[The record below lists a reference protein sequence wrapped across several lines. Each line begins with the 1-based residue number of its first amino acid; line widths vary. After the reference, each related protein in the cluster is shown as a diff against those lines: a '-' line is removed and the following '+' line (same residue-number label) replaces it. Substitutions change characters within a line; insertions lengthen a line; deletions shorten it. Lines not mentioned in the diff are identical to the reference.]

1 MSTPLRE
8 AKPTVSSSCCG
19 TCGCRAAVA
28 VDAALSPRIES
39 FLEDRQR
46 LLSLCDT
53 FGSPLNLIF
62 PQQVLEN
69 IDVFKRVMSERL
81 IQGEVLCTSKPN
93 RSRAALSSLGHSGV
107 PVDVSSL
114 GALREALTAGLP
126 GRRIQ
131 ATGPKTIEYISLA
144 LAHEAILTV
153 DNLAELSMLEQILAG
168 APLYARARILIRI
181 RGRRTPR
188 HTGHQI
194 LQTFG
199 YTEGEVPESLTRI
212 ARQSERITLEGFHFH
227 LHGATNEERRD
238 TFEVAF
244 DALRH
249 AREAKLRPSII
260 NVGGGYKIRYARST
274 EQWNRFNTYL
284 KSAVRGEV
292 KPITWQNDGLGFR
305 FDSKGLSGAP
315 QFIDHSPELTGAD
328 EFAALLS
335 LRCPMLDDQPIER
348 IVSDSMLQLWVEPG
362 RASFDQAGVTIGRVS
377 YTTVTEGE
385 RPIIRVEMNQS
396 NLRSTQQR
404 LLTQPLFVPRGPR
417 TSSPQ
422 GVFLVGNL
430 CVAEDLLQR
439 NTVYPGFIP
448 ERGDL
453 VVFANTAPYLMDFI
467 EAPMLHQPVARKVA
481 ALERGGTW
489 KTFLDE
495 EFSATR
501 FALER

>member
-1 MSTPLRE
+1 MSAPVRE
-8 AKPTVSSSCCG
+8 TKPTVSSSCCG

-28 VDAALSPRIES
+28 VDAAVSPRIES

-53 FGSPLNLIF
+53 LGSPLNVIF
-62 PQQVLEN
+62 PQQILEN
-69 IDVFKRVMSERL
+69 IDAFKRVMSQRFV
-81 IQGEVLCTSKPN
+81 QGEVLCTSKPN
-93 RSRAALSSLGHSGV
+93 RSRAALSSLAHAGM

-114 GALREALTAGLP
+114 GALREAITAGIP

-131 ATGPKTIEYISLA
+131 ATGPKTVEYISLA
-144 LAHEAILTV
+144 LAHEALLTV
-153 DNLAELSMLEQILAG
+153 DNPAELSMLEQLLVA
-168 APLYARARILIRI
+168 APHHARARILLRI
-181 RGRRTPR
+181 RGRRTPW
-188 HTGHQI
+188 HAGHQI

-199 YTEGEVPESLTRI
+199 CTEGEVGESLTRI
-212 ARQSERITLEGFHFH
+212 AGQSGRITLEGFHFH

-244 DALRH
+244 DAMRH

-260 NVGGGYKIRYARST
+260 NIGGGYKIRYARSA
-274 EQWNRFNTYL
+274 EQWDRFNNYL

-305 FDSKGLSGAP
+305 FDSRGLSGAP
-315 QFIDHSPELTGAD
+315 QFIDHAPELTGAD

-362 RASFDQAGVTIGRVS
+362 RASFDQAGVTIGRVT

-385 RPIIRVEMNQS
+385 RPIVRVEMNQS
-396 NLRSTQQR
+396 NLRSAQQR

-422 GVFLVGNL
+422 GMFVVGNL

-439 NTVYPGFIP
+439 NTVYPGFVP
-448 ERGDL
+448 ERGDV
-453 VVFANTAPYLMDFI
+453 VVFVNTAAYLMDFI
-467 EAPMLHQPVARKVA
+467 ESPMLHQPVARKIA
-481 ALERGGTW
+481 AVERAGVW
-489 KTFLDE
+489 KTCLDD